1 MENENK
7 IIIKE
12 QNMRMDLSNAIR
24 NLKHFHFVI
33 PGLCSLLDTFT
44 IIPEDTIE
52 DIRGDLE
59 LANDLLGAS
68 IRQLVEGLCKQK
80 DKIKYLKTQER
91 KISWYGRKCTKKL
104 TQFAQ

>member
-12 QNMRMDLSNAIR
+12 QNIRMDLSNTIR

-33 PGLCSLLDTFT
+33 PGLCSLLDT
-44 IIPEDTIE
+44 
-52 DIRGDLE
+52 L
-59 LANDLLGAS
+59 S

-91 KISWYGRKCTKKL
+91 KIS
-104 TQFAQ
+104 